1 MRDQNCH
8 AQVQEVQANRFHGEK
23 GRLVVLG
30 GPHTLQA
37 CTTYCLACMHLEWP
51 SSTHCCWCKH
61 LFRSTPTDHRL
72 RQGILCL
79 SKHVAL
85 PIPSH
90 HCFNLV
96 ARYAVLSTKAD
107 ISSAFD
113 FSRLSSG
120 EGQQHDP
127 FNEHFELLLRMRH
140 FCNYA
145 TTQQKA
151 GKVKAITHI

>member
-1 MRDQNCH
+1 
-8 AQVQEVQANRFHGEK
+8 
-23 GRLVVLG
+23 
-30 GPHTLQA
+30 
-37 CTTYCLACMHLEWP
+37 MHLEWP
-51 SSTHCCWCKH
+51 SSSHCCWCKR

-79 SKHVAL
+79 SKHLAL

-96 ARYAVLSTKAD
+96 ARYAVLSTKED

-113 FSRLSSG
+113 FSRLFSG

-127 FNEHFELLLRMRH
+127 YNEHFELLLRRLH
-140 FCNYA
+140 FSNYA

-151 GKVKAITHI
+151 GKVNTVAEQQGEMM